1 MIGEVQP
8 KASRAETKMAPVR
21 STGGEVQPKASRAE
35 TKIPSEQSE
44 G

>member
-8 KASRAETKMAPVR
+8 KASRGETNMIPVR

-35 TKIPSEQSE
+35 TKNPPEQSE